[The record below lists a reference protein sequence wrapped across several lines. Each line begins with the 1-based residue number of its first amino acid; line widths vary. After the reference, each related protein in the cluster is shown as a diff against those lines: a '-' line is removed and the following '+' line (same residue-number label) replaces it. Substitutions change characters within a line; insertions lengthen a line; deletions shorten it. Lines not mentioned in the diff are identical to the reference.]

1 MNKTTGGIPPW
12 RPLGKLETLR
22 LWEQTTERVSSEQP
36 YTDSAQWFF
45 YQLCHCWTVGLW
57 LLNITGSVS
66 QDPSSDGPE
75 SVEEGADLDPGC

>member
-36 YTDSAQWFF
+36 YTD
-45 YQLCHCWTVGLW
+45 CTMV
-57 LLNITGSVS
+57 LLLFLPLLDCGVVVAEYHWQCITRS
-66 QDPSSDGPE
+66 
-75 SVEEGADLDPGC
+75 LF